1 MRRFLSIIIITLLI
15 LGLFPVSAFTQQK
28 KLKIGVMGVFV
39 DGKEDLSLSS
49 IVTPIFSTSDFFNWE
64 RVGKDIPTSIFWGI
78 ASFDVK
84 FKHNTSNV
92 SANVRLLIKDTRTNV
107 DMFILET
114 NALSSP
120 FSGTVLDW
128 KPLEKEAFL
137 NAIAT
142 LSKRLDDIWR
152 SSSVVIYAEENV
164 FESDLGKDIGI
175 VEGTILNI
183 FRDNNLIAKGKVTS
197 LGQKTCKGDITYKA
211 ENEYPRLG
219 DIVRIAY
226 IPSSPEVSFINQ
238 ATPVLNAIAGIAI
251 LAGLV
256 TLYNIAKANMV
267 TWIKLRFPEDN
278 STFHPGD
285 TITFLW
291 LTNDAS
297 IKNFVLII
305 SGNIYTTTNTSYN
318 YTAPFVSVETTY
330 VWKVIGYR
338 EDGTSVESE
347 SRTFKVVP

>member
-1 MRRFLSIIIITLLI
+1 MRRFLSIVIIIFFI
-15 LGLFPVSAFTQQK
+15 FELFPVDALSEQR

-39 DGKEDLSLSS
+39 EGKEDTSLSS
-49 IVTPIFSTSDFFNWE
+49 IVAPIFSTSNFFDWE
-64 RVGKDIPTSIFWGI
+64 RIGRDTPTSIYWGI
-78 ASFDVK
+78 ASFDVR

-92 SANVRLLIKDTRTNV
+92 CANVKLLIKDTRTNT
-107 DMFILET
+107 DAFILET

-120 FSGTVLDW
+120 FTGTVLDW

-137 NAIAT
+137 NAIAI
-142 LSKRLDDIWR
+142 LSKRLDDMWR
-152 SSSVVIYAEENV
+152 SSSVVIYAEGNV

-175 VEGTILNI
+175 VEGTVLGI
-183 FRDNNLIAKGKVTS
+183 FRGNNLIAKGKVTS
-197 LGQKTCKGDITYKA
+197 LSQKTCKAEVIYKA

-226 IPSSPEVSFINQ
+226 IPPSPEVSFINQ
-238 ATPVLNAIAGIAI
+238 AVPVLNAIAGIAI

-256 TLYNIAKANMV
+256 TLYNIAKANMA

-278 STFHPGD
+278 ATFHPGD
-285 TITFLW
+285 LITFLW
-291 LTNDAS
+291 LTNDDS
-297 IKNFVLII
+297 IKNFALVI
-305 SGNIYTTTNTSYN
+305 SGNIYSTTGTSYN
-318 YTAPFVSVETTY
+318 YTAPSVSVETTY

-338 EDGTSVESE
+338 EDGSFVESE